1 MTTPQSPQL
10 GAAYAALVIGTVEST
25 DDPDG
30 WGRVQV
36 SYPYLG
42 SASRSA
48 WAPIAASMA
57 GRGRG
62 AWMIPM
68 PGDEA
73 VLGFD
78 RGDVDCPIVLGFL
91 WNGQDNAPS
100 TTTKERMIRS
110 VNGHTIRFLD
120 STPQPGGNKGGIVIE
135 DASGNRIVLTNGK
148 LTIRAAGELV
158 LDAATIRL
166 TSLGVSRIVTPNR
179 NPI

>member
-1 MTTPQSPQL
+1 M
-10 GAAYAALVIGTVEST
+10 GYAALVIGVVENT
-25 DDPDG
+25 DDFDH

-36 SYPYLG
+36 SYPCLG
-42 SASRSA
+42 SGSRSA
-48 WAPIAASMA
+48 PAPIAALMA
-57 GRGRG
+57 GQGRG
-62 AWMIPM
+62 TWMVPM

-91 WNGQDNAPS
+91 WNGQDNPPS

-110 VNGHTIRFLD
+110 VNGHAIRFLD
-120 STPQPGGNKGGIVIE
+120 STPLAGGNKGALVIE
-135 DASGNRIVLTNGK
+135 DAHGNSIVLTNGK

-166 TSLGVSRIVTPNR
+166 TSLGASRIVTPNK